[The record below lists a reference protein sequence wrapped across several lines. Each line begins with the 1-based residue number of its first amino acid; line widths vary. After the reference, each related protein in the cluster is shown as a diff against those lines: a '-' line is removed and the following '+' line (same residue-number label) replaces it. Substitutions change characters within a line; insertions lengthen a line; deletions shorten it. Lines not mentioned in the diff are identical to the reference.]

1 MKKLVVA
8 FLIFICSAI
17 TVHYLEDDLLPYV
30 VELKTFISGD
40 QPFTSALKGCN
51 QIQGEAKDWI
61 HPATLSLTVY
71 GTAQTIFEQN
81 SSQSLREVLPAYRD
95 KAPDFEELIC
105 VADYLKA
112 HSKEFEGTLHGDSE
126 KSKVLA
132 FPYNMDKPLYEMKA
146 PWVSGLAQSF
156 AGQVMLAAYLRTE
169 DESYLDA
176 ARSIAN
182 LLFLPISE
190 GGVLVTFNDGFWY
203 EEYASPNSKPPLVLN
218 GHLLS
223 LDFLYWM
230 NEFDR
235 SDRWKTGFDKGL
247 ESVKGKIENF
257 HSFAWSFYDLDGN
270 LANKKYHLFHI
281 RQLERYSKFDNS
293 GELKKAASRMQ
304 YHLLF
309 PAGVFERLII
319 QPSNLL
325 FFLVGCFFAIYSLIL
340 YFLLNFHSIFFKKSV

>member
-1 MKKLVVA
+1 VKKLVVA

-190 GGVLVTFNDGFWY
+190 GGVLVTFDDGFWY

-247 ESVKGKIENF
+247 ESVKDKIEDF
-257 HSFAWSFYDLDGN
+257 HSFAWSYYDLDGN
-270 LANKKYHLFHI
+270 LANGKYHRFHI
-281 RQLERYSKFDNS
+281 RQLERYSDFD
-293 GELKKAASRMQ
+293 GGDVLKVASTQMRND
-304 YHLLF
+304 LF
-309 PAGVFERLII
+309 LPLAIFERLIF
-319 QPSNLL
+319 QPTNHL
-325 FFLVGCFFAIYSLIL
+325 FLLVGGFTVLYGFAVWLIF
-340 YFLLNFHSIFFKKSV
+340 YGVRSRISV